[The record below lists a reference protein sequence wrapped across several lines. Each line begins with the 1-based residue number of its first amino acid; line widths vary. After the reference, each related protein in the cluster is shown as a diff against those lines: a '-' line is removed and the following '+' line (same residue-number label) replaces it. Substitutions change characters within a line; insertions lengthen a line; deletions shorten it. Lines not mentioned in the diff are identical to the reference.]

1 MTFPNSPPLFLYG
14 SLLTSR
20 SRRSVRDWDVAEARP
35 SGVTECLETKSGQQT
50 LITLR
55 SPIAA
60 SLLPRTSCPT
70 HGTRGGPPEFS
81 LVAAIFEDAVRCVH
95 RASRGVTDR
104 QFLDAVEWIASERG
118 DWPFAFVNVCGFLG
132 VDAAAV
138 RKRLRIWDERVERDS
153 RARVTQ
159 KADAR
164 SHAA

>member
-1 MTFPNSPPLFLYG
+1 MFRDQKRTTDPDHATIADG
-14 SLLTSR
+14 GIALT
-20 SRRSVRDWDVAEARP
+20 AN
-35 SGVTECLETKSGQQT
+35 
-50 LITLR
+50 
-55 SPIAA
+55 
-60 SLLPRTSCPT
+60 LLP
-70 HGTRGGPPEFS
+70 HGTRGCLPEFS

-118 DWPFAFVNVCGFLG
+118 DWPFAFVHVCGFLG

-138 RKRLRIWDERVERDS
+138 RKRLRIWDERVERGS